1 MTITPYLKIYFLRRS
16 AVVLE
21 MAAEEQEQEQEEE
34 EGAIADFCSFV
45 SYFGE
50 FVNVENSN
58 LIGFEKF
65 SRLSYL

>member
-1 MTITPYLKIYFLRRS
+1 
-16 AVVLE
+16 